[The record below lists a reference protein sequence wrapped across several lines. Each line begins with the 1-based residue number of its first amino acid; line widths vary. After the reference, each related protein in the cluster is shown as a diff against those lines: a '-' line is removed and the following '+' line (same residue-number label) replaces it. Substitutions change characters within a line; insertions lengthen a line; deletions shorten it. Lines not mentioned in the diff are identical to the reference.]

1 MILIFINL
9 IIIKLIIMERIVIEV
24 DDVIAK
30 KWQITSSKF
39 KKVIS
44 EKFAADIDFVA
55 ENYKN
60 ENFFA
65 SLDEIGDRLAK
76 RGLTEEIVNEI
87 LNSDD

>member
-1 MILIFINL
+1 
-9 IIIKLIIMERIVIEV
+9 MERIVIEV
-24 DDVIAK
+24 DDATAK
-30 KWQITSSKF
+30 KWQTASSKF
-39 KKVIS
+39 RKVIS
-44 EKFAADIDFVA
+44 EKFAADIDFVT

-65 SLDEIGDRLAK
+65 ALDEIGERLAK

>member
-1 MILIFINL
+1 
-9 IIIKLIIMERIVIEV
+9 MERIVIEV
-24 DDVIAK
+24 DDATAK
-30 KWQITSSKF
+30 KWQIASSKF

-44 EKFAADIDFVA
+44 EKFAADVDFVT

-60 ENFFA
+60 ENF
-65 SLDEIGDRLAK
+65 SETLDEIGERLAK